1 MCKVKTKAEKHLCI
15 GKSLGKRKSSICKRK
30 ANYRNIIRVIITCI
44 FTSTSHRPAQRQITS
59 IKQLAA
65 SSRWEVNINIKL
77 LWYGFSV
84 FPRGTG
90 EVRATQGKF
99 PGDSLRG
106 LYKFYGRAT
115 PRAATAAGFK
125 FLDWVV
131 GEYFCIVYTVFCQN

>member
-1 MCKVKTKAEKHLCI
+1 MHLH
-15 GKSLGKRKSSICKRK
+15 L
-30 ANYRNIIRVIITCI
+30 A
-44 FTSTSHRPAQRQITS
+44 AQRQITS

-65 SSRWEVNINIKL
+65 RSRWEVNINIKL

-99 PGDSLRG
+99 PGNSLRG

-115 PRAATAAGFK
+115 PRAATASGWTVLEF
-125 FLDWVV
+125 
-131 GEYFCIVYTVFCQN
+131 IV